1 MLGWGTCKRG
11 YNPAMSEE
19 IGVREDVSVTLELS
33 LAESQVS
40 HVKVRE
46 RWEWC
51 FRKREQCTQAQRGE
65 GHGCVA
71 LKGFSLDRVCH

>member
-1 MLGWGTCKRG
+1 
-11 YNPAMSEE
+11 MSGEV
-19 IGVREDVSVTLELS
+19 GVREDVSVLVTLELS
-33 LAESQVS
+33 LAESRVS

-51 FRKREQCTQAQRGE
+51 FWKRELCTQVLRGE

-71 LKGFSLDRVCH
+71 LKSFSLDRV

>member
-1 MLGWGTCKRG
+1 
-11 YNPAMSEE
+11 MSGE
-19 IGVREDVSVTLELS
+19 IGVREDVLVLVTLEWS
-33 LAESQVS
+33 LAESRVS

-51 FRKREQCTQAQRGE
+51 FRKREQCTQVQSGE

-71 LKGFSLDRVCH
+71 LKSFSLDRV